1 MLIAEELIL
10 LTLGDATGR
19 PVGGLRRRRKRD
31 VLIGG
36 ALLAELALNGSVDVR
51 RRFPWLSAKMH
62 PVTAGAPADALL
74 QRAFTIVK
82 ERPRPPR
89 ALVGRI
95 GHERF
100 DYLAGILAGRGVLRR
115 EKRTTFLITTTFSPV
130 VDPRSK
136 QAVRD
141 DIAAVLLHGVPP
153 DERTG
158 TLIAR
163 AGWAAEA
170 VRNAVVATRRGVE
183 FSFDSG
189 FGDGGDGGGGGG
201 AATEHTGRRSAP
213 MWHVVDYDGGSDLVN
228 PFTSSDPLS

>member
-1 MLIAEELIL
+1 MLIAEELVL

-51 RRFPWLSAKMH
+51 SRFPWLSAKMY
-62 PVTAGAPADALL
+62 PVTAGPPADALL

-82 ERPRPPR
+82 EKPRPPR

-95 GHERF
+95 GYGQF

-115 EKRTTFLITTTFSPV
+115 AKRTTFLVTSTFSPV
-130 VDPRSK
+130 VDPRSR

-158 TLIAR
+158 TLIALLSAVDQAHRLFVSPSVRPRVVKRRAKQIAR

-189 FGDGGDGGGGGG
+189 FGDGGDGDGGGGG
-201 AATEHTGRRSAP
+201 
-213 MWHVVDYDGGSDLVN
+213 D
-228 PFTSSDPLS
+228 